1 MKVEVEFS
9 GGLELLFNNQK
20 RITIE
25 GLKDDTNLAGL
36 IAHLKAEHLKEK
48 EEMFVVAGTVRAG
61 IIVLINDC
69 DWELEGGIEY
79 QIKDKDTIAFIST
92 LHGG

>member
-20 RITIE
+20 RITID
-25 GLKDDTNLAGL
+25 GLKDGINLAGL
-36 IAHLKAEHLKEK
+36 IAHLKNEHLKEK
-48 EEMFVVAGTVRAG
+48 EEMFVIAGTVRAG

-69 DWELEGGIEY
+69 DWELEGGIDY
-79 QIKDKDTIAFIST
+79 LCKDKDTVAFIST